1 MKRIVIL
8 FSLMF
13 ILTGCNFLGMS
24 VVRIKT
30 DNIDN
35 ILNVILSKEN
45 KLYNKTGKGYKY
57 YKPMGVASLDTN
69 EYNEKLYSNGNN
81 YYLYVDINAY
91 YYKKEITYT
100 EDKSLY
106 YSRKIDING
115 KQGYLQITE
124 KKGKYFIE
132 YVYNYSRIEALVD
145 KEDINRV
152 VLDATYI
159 LSSIKYNG
167 NVIKLAETE
176 EFISNVE
183 EQYDN
188 FKNDGEY
195 NFTEEEWGILWV

>member
-13 ILTGCNFLGMS
+13 VLTGCNFLGMS
-24 VVRIKT
+24 VVRMKT

-35 ILNVILSKEN
+35 ILNVVLSKEN
-45 KLYNKTGKGYKY
+45 DLYNKTGKGYKY
-57 YKPMGVASLDTN
+57 YKPMGVASLN
-69 EYNEKLYSNGNN
+69 VNGYNERLYSNGNY

-91 YYKKEITYT
+91 YYKKEINYV
-100 EDKSLY
+100 EDPNLY
-106 YSRKIDING
+106 YSRKIDMNG
-115 KQGYLQITE
+115 KQGYLQISE
-124 KKGKYFIE
+124 KKDNMYFIE
-132 YVYNYSRIEALVD
+132 YVYNYSRIEALVE

-167 NVIKLAETE
+167 NVIRLEETE

-183 EQYDN
+183 EQYDK
-188 FKNDGEY
+188 FKNNGEY
-195 NFTEEEWGILWV
+195 NFTEEE